1 MGIKIFDRQ
10 LFHMFKQLITHIHHH
25 SLCHI
30 DHDTVLNER
39 SHNTDPVKSG
49 HPQNCVEQRAKIRI
63 RLGQHRRD
71 IAVNQRFH
79 KHRSLYVCQD
89 VDKNRND
96 NSDAMY
102 GIIL

>member
-1 MGIKIFDRQ
+1 MRIKIFDWQ
-10 LFHMFKQLITHIHHH
+10 LFHCAEQI
-25 SLCHI
+25 
-30 DHDTVLNER
+30 
-39 SHNTDPVKSG
+39 NTDPVKSG